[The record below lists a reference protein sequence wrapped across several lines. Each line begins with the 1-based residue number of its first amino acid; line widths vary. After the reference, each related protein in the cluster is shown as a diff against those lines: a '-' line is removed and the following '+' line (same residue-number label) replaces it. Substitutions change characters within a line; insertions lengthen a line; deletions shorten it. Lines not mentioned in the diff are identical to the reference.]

1 MQPNDRKDA
10 PQCCEFRP
18 GGRGLM
24 QNNGRREARYL
35 ACGRPTPDHAG
46 SPVMLPR
53 ESDCT
58 MRRDGSSA
66 APAQPQ
72 QPVDE
77 RGRLHGASEL
87 LIGVDWRIAA
97 SGRMVLSSNKRGQ
110 RWRKRYESHSR
121 LRRRDKSADLRRAH
135 VVGWIDVCCNGV
147 GERAGA
153 ARRNLNSFNVETAIC
168 PSPDADRSL

>member
-1 MQPNDRKDA
+1 
-10 PQCCEFRP
+10 
-18 GGRGLM
+18 
-24 QNNGRREARYL
+24 
-35 ACGRPTPDHAG
+35 
-46 SPVMLPR
+46 MLPR

-72 QPVDE
+72 QPVNE

-97 SGRMVLSSNKRGQ
+97 SDRMVLSSNRRGQ

-121 LRRRDKSADLRRAH
+121 LRLRDKSADVRRAH
-135 VVGWIDVCCNGV
+135 VVGWIDVYDDV
-147 GERAGA
+147 QEARAGA
-153 ARRNLNSFNVETAIC
+153 HRKKTSKINARSAIARET
-168 PSPDADRSL
+168 DRKRG